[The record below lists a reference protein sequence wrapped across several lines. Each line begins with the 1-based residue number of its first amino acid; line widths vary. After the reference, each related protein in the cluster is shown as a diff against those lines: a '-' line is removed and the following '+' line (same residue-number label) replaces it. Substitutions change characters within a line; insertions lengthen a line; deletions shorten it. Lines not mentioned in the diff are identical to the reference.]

1 MDQAGRNIR
10 GLSRRALSRSGMRRL
25 ILGIGGLV
33 VVGCFAIAYA
43 LSTGAIH

>member
-1 MDQAGRNIR
+1 MNQAGRNSR
-10 GLSRRALSRSGMRRL
+10 GVSRSGMRRL
-25 ILGIGGLV
+25 ILGVGGLV